1 MRTFATSLLIWA
13 AITVAAIAMT
23 RPIPRAATSTESPSS
38 LHSAWIARD
47 PISSPP
53 ALEQRFGRDTLLY
66 FPMESRQLNPVAF
79 ATGAPFAR

>member
-1 MRTFATSLLIWA
+1 MRTFVSSLLIWA

-23 RPIPRAATSTESPSS
+23 RPVPQALPSGESPSS
-38 LHSAWIARD
+38 LRTAWIARD

-66 FPMESRQLNPVAF
+66 FPMESRQPNLPVAF
-79 ATGAPFAR
+79 QITR